1 MRANRPRRLV
11 STSTERPSI
20 TAPNPHVRG
29 RSLLLAS
36 PDLHGSVCE
45 CCWRRLCFTKLKEE
59 EGIACILVTHDMAFA
74 AKAADRIAY
83 FESGVI
89 AEEGDPQKL
98 LFDPESEGLR
108 NFVAAVRF

>member
-1 MRANRPRRLV
+1 
-11 STSTERPSI
+11 
-20 TAPNPHVRG
+20 
-29 RSLLLAS
+29 
-36 PDLHGSVCE
+36 
-45 CCWRRLCFTKLKEE
+45 
-59 EGIACILVTHDMAFA
+59 MAFA

-98 LFDPESEGLR
+98 LFDPETEGLR